1 MAGDAMIEVG
11 DLRVIPVRDG
21 VGRVTPAQ
29 LFAAAGAAAAGA
41 VGWDRPEH
49 RQFLD
54 DRGRLEMPVGSF
66 VVRAG
71 DRTLLVDAGYGPHP
85 PATVEGGASLL
96 QDLAEH
102 GIAPDEITDVVL
114 THLHQDHIGW
124 CTLDGAPVFPRATV
138 RCDARDW
145 AHFVAGADDPDAPDR
160 HFREVAHEVL
170 SPIESRVETWT
181 GDTTLAPGVD
191 TMHAPGH
198 TPGNTVVAL
207 SSGTAR
213 ALLLGDVVHCPA
225 QLLDGDLGR
234 IADVDG
240 IADVDEAL
248 ARRTLARIA
257 REIEQ
262 DGTPVV
268 GAHFAGLAFGR
279 LLAAEG
285 RRRWVVG

>member
-1 MAGDAMIEVG
+1 MAGDAVIEIGAV
-11 DLRVIPVRDG
+11 RVIPVRDG
-21 VGRVTPAQ
+21 VGKVTPAQ
-29 LFAAAGAAAAGA
+29 LFAAAGVAGGAA
-41 VGWDRPEH
+41 GWDRPEH

-54 DRGRLEMPVGSF
+54 DRGRLEMPVGCF
-66 VVRAG
+66 VVRTG

-96 QDLAEH
+96 QDLQAH
-102 GIAPDEITDVVL
+102 GISPDDITDVVL
-114 THLHQDHIGW
+114 THLHMDHIGW
-124 CTLDGAPVFPRATV
+124 SSLDGTPVFPRATV

-145 AHFVAGADDPDAPDR
+145 EHFVAGADDPDAPDR
-160 HFREVAHEVL
+160 HFRELAQEIL
-170 SPIESRVETWT
+170 GPIESRVETWT

-191 TMHAPGH
+191 TLHAPGH

-207 SSGTAR
+207 SSGSTR

-225 QLLDGDLGR
+225 QLLDADLAR
-234 IADVDG
+234 

-248 ARRTLARIA
+248 ARRTQERIA

-268 GAHFAGLAFGR
+268 GAHFAGLSFGR
-279 LLAAEG
+279 LLPAEG
-285 RRRWVVG
+285 RRRWVVGSA